1 MSFLATIDET
11 AAQGRVAE
19 QYEEERSAKGYVPNY
34 VQMLSLRPDVYDA
47 WGGLISTIKGNMDL
61 RRYELVTFAAARE
74 LRSSYCMLAHG
85 KVLLDKF
92 LDEAALR
99 DLAVQ
104 PPLDQTERAVM
115 ELAAKVARDATSV
128 TETDLDPLRR
138 IGLTDAEILDIVL
151 AASARAFFTKVA
163 DATGTRPDVE
173 YRSLL
178 GEEMVDLLAVGRPIE
193 NLPVENLAIESSP
206 VEDLAIEDQA

>member
-11 AAQGRVAE
+11 AADGRVAE
-19 QYEEERSAKGYVPNY
+19 QYDEERAAKGYVPNY

-47 WGGLISTIKGNMDL
+47 WGNLISTIKGNMDL

-92 LDEAALR
+92 LDQAALR
-99 DLAVQ
+99 DLVVQ
-104 PPLDQTERAVM
+104 PPLDEAEQAVM

-128 TETDLDPLRR
+128 TEMDMDRLRQV
-138 IGLTDAEILDIVL
+138 GLTDAEVLDVVL

-163 DATGTRPDVE
+163 DATGTRADLE
-173 YRSLL
+173 YRGLL
-178 GEEMVDLLAVGRPIE
+178 GEEMVDLLAVGRP
-193 NLPVENLAIESSP
+193 
-206 VEDLAIEDQA
+206 VEDSAIEDQS

>member
-1 MSFLATIDET
+1 MSFLATIDEK

-34 VQMLSLRPDVYDA
+34 LQMLSLRPEVYDA
-47 WGGLISTIKGNMDL
+47 WGELISTIKGNMDL

-104 PPLDQTERAVM
+104 PPLDQAERAVM

-128 TETDLDPLRR
+128 TDVDMDTLRG
-138 IGLTDAEILDIVL
+138 IGMTDAEILDVVL

-163 DATGTRPDVE
+163 DATGTRPDFE

-178 GEEMVDLLAVGRPIE
+178 GDEMVDLLAVGRD
-193 NLPVENLAIESSP
+193 VENLAIESSP
-206 VEDLAIEDQA
+206 VEDQAIEDQA

>member
-1 MSFLATIDET
+1 MSFLATIDEK

-19 QYEEERSAKGYVPNY
+19 QYDEARSSNGYVPNY
-34 VQMLSLRPDVYDA
+34 VQMLSLRPEVYDA
-47 WGGLISTIKGNMDL
+47 WRALIGTIRANMDL

-92 LDEAALR
+92 LDEKALR

-104 PPLDQTERAVM
+104 PPLDQVDRAVM
-115 ELAAKVARDATSV
+115 ELAAKVAHDATSV
-128 TETDLDPLRR
+128 TEMDIEPLRR
-138 IGLTDAEILDIVL
+138 LGLTDAEILDVVL
-151 AASARAFFTKVA
+151 AASARAFFTKVS

-178 GEEMVDLLAVGRPIE
+178 GEEMVDILAVGRPIE
-193 NLPVENLAIESSP
+193 DRV
-206 VEDLAIEDQA
+206 